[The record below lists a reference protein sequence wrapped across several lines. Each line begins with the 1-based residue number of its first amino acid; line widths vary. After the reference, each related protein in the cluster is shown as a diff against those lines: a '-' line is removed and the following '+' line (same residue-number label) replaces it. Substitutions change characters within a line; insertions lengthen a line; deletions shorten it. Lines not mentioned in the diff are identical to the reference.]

1 MSIVCLFFKSQVSNQ
16 KIYFPLLFNLG
27 IFLALSLLCHTEAFA
42 LGDSD
47 IKDQVQAVDSSL
59 KTLAHPA
66 MWAVV
71 IYTGVSSLLKQNL
84 VGVGVAAAGAVALTQ
99 LSSWI
104 QTQFTAL
111 I

>member
-1 MSIVCLFFKSQVSNQ
+1 MSIVYLFFKSQVSNQ
-16 KIYFPLLFNLG
+16 KISLHLFFIL
-27 IFLALSLLCHTEAFA
+27 ILCLLCHAEAFA
-42 LGDSD
+42 IGESD
-47 IKDQVQAVDSSL
+47 IKDQVKAVDSSL

-104 QTQFTAL
+104 QTQFTVL